1 MNAIDFSNTNGEVV
15 DKNWIIAFE
24 LIQKN
29 FEKKYYSFE
38 KQHLID
44 VADAYDPQ
52 ESSLLRPNVLYALSL
67 ASELIST
74 NVALKTLSAVEE
86 NLLTP
91 FGLRSLSPKERNY
104 IGRYEGN
111 LHDRDAAYHQGT
123 TWAFLIGVY
132 LDAKIKWMPEFSQNN
147 LRKELDALLEEAMN
161 FSIGHASE
169 IFDGDSPW
177 RPSGCFA
184 QAWSDAEILRI
195 AYKLNLWKYS
205 SAK

>member
-1 MNAIDFSNTNGEVV
+1 M
-15 DKNWIIAFE
+15 
-24 LIQKN
+24 
-29 FEKKYYSFE
+29 
-38 KQHLID
+38 
-44 VADAYDPQ
+44 
-52 ESSLLRPNVLYALSL
+52 
-67 ASELIST
+67 
-74 NVALKTLSAVEE
+74 
-86 NLLTP
+86 
-91 FGLRSLSPKERNY
+91 
-104 IGRYEGN
+104 
-111 LHDRDAAYHQGT
+111 
-123 TWAFLIGVY
+123 Y